1 MEEKYAKIMKDIAEM
16 KKWLYNEIKNYVA
29 TLTVEQK
36 LQLAKDQNTTVF
48 VLKVLGEDPDPE
60 VSAVARK
67 KLNEILRH

>member
-1 MEEKYAKIMKDIAEM
+1 MEEKYIKIKKDIAEM